1 MGSSVPEPPSSSG
14 QRSWG
19 DQPLSPS
26 QQLLLQAQMRSLRLE
41 ANSQPQAASKPSQ
54 QAPPACA
61 SPLQN
66 PGPFTAGASPLP
78 PPPPPPPRV
87 PVPIGKKSLP
97 APAVQGYA
105 ESRDK
110 GGKEALPD
118 GDPLRHNRGASAVDG
133 DGQRGSREQERRRAR
148 SAQRREKRARVI
160 SAKLEDKGPAP
171 APEGQSLQQGPNA
184 GITDAPPAFLAVEP
198 SRTPS
203 NGPAPESA
211 KRERAPRRD
220 RHRQEQR
227 VWQVRNRRPDE
238 VKEAALGE
246 GALRPGGDWEA
257 GSGDETNVIPN
268 GPQSSWGPEKPP
280 MSGPERAPASSQG
293 KQTGPQG
300 ISRGGE
306 RAARPPRQRVAPVAE
321 QGTQDTAVRKD
332 HAHPVEAGT
341 QKLLASTGPV
351 EGGTSDGV
359 ARRERPSRQERGRDS
374 PGNRGLRTSNALD
387 VTNTP
392 AEPPKLPKPLPMRER
407 RARAP
412 AGADGMRPDA
422 PRPKGRGSTI
432 PTPDA
437 PPGLTA
443 AAPSAMA
450 EGISPASAEGS
461 AVVLQTACQPWQ
473 SPRDSRCGFLL
484 LVWQDSL

>member
-1 MGSSVPEPPSSSG
+1 MGSSVPKLPDSSS
-14 QRSWG
+14 QCSWG

-54 QAPPACA
+54 QAPPACE
-61 SPLQN
+61 SPLQK
-66 PGPFTAGASPLP
+66 PGPFTAGASPMP

-97 APAVQGYA
+97 APASQGYA
-105 ESRDK
+105 ESNK
-110 GGKEALPD
+110 GGEEALPD
-118 GDPLRHNRGASAVDG
+118 MDPLRHNRGASAVDG
-133 DGQRGSREQERRRAR
+133 EGQRGTREQERRRAR

-160 SAKLEDKGPAP
+160 SAKLEDEGPGPAP
-171 APEGQSLQQGPNA
+171 EVQSLHQGPSA
-184 GITDAPPAFLAVEP
+184 GITDAPPAFPAVEP
-198 SRTPS
+198 SQTPS
-203 NGPAPESA
+203 NAPAPESA

-238 VKEAALGE
+238 VKEAPSGE
-246 GALRPGGDWEA
+246 GTLRPGGDWEA

-268 GPQSSWGPEKPP
+268 GPQTSWGPEMPP
-280 MSGPERAPASSQG
+280 MSGPERAPAGPQG

-300 ISRGGE
+300 TSRGGE

-321 QGTQDTAVRKD
+321 QGTQNTAVRKD
-332 HAHPVEAGT
+332 HAHPVETGT
-341 QKLLASTGPV
+341 QKLLASTEPV
-351 EGGTSDGV
+351 GGGTRNGA

-374 PGNRGLRTSNALD
+374 PGNCGLRTSNALD
-387 VTNTP
+387 ITNAP

-412 AGADGMRPDA
+412 AGADGMRPDGL
-422 PRPKGRGSTI
+422 RPKGCGSTT

-450 EGISPASAEGS
+450 EGMLPANAEGS
-461 AVVLQTACQPWQ
+461 ADVLQTARQPQQ
-473 SPRDSRCGFLL
+473 SSRGSRCGFVL
-484 LVWQDSL
+484 LVW